1 MRFAT
6 LNCVYII
13 LEVFLAFLF
22 RLYYTWNT
30 NLSQQERSTLVVL
43 GTFLT
48 LKAGVTMYRSIIG
61 SRIGQLREQNKETQ
75 NALSEAIGV
84 NRKTVDNWEQGI
96 REIKAPDI
104 IKLAQHFG
112 VSSDFLLGL
121 SDISST
127 NASMVSAHRYTGLS
141 EKALEFLN
149 FLCDKDENGIYP
161 AGFTDNDICYPLL
174 VVDTL
179 FQNSDD
185 LFLTLV
191 HISDAISEINS
202 PDVELE
208 DIEKARRSIRSDY
221 RLDITS
227 KRDLGQLRLAY
238 AKDSL
243 SHQIDKL
250 VGDLILKARYKHE
263 QEIVDKAK
271 AEVISKMKAN
281 EEKEGSDG

>member
-1 MRFAT
+1 MK
-6 LNCVYII
+6 V
-13 LEVFLAFLF
+13 E
-22 RLYYTWNT
+22 
-30 NLSQQERSTLVVL
+30 
-43 GTFLT
+43 
-48 LKAGVTMYRSIIG
+48 VTMYRNIIG
-61 SRIGQLREQNKETQ
+61 ARIGQLREQNKETQ
-75 NALSEAIGV
+75 NTLSEAIGV

-161 AGFTDNDICYPLL
+161 AGFTDDDICYPLL

-179 FQNSDD
+179 FQNGDD
-185 LFLTLV
+185 LFFTLV
-191 HISDAISEINS
+191 YISDAISEINS
-202 PDVELE
+202 PDVGLE
-208 DIEKARRSIRSDY
+208 DIVNARRSIKSDY

-227 KRDLGQLRLAY
+227 KSELGRLRLAY

-243 SHQIDKL
+243 SHQIDRL
-250 VGDLILKARYKHE
+250 VGDLILKARNKQE
-263 QEIVDKAK
+263 QEIIDKAE
-271 AEVISKMKAN
+271 AECIAKNRADTERN
-281 EEKEGSDG
+281 TNNG

>member
-1 MRFAT
+1 
-6 LNCVYII
+6 
-13 LEVFLAFLF
+13 
-22 RLYYTWNT
+22 
-30 NLSQQERSTLVVL
+30 
-43 GTFLT
+43 
-48 LKAGVTMYRSIIG
+48 MYRNIIG
-61 SRIGQLREQNKETQ
+61 ARIGQLREQNKETQ
-75 NALSEAIGV
+75 NTLSEAIGV

-104 IKLAQHFG
+104 IKLTQHFD
-112 VSSDFLLGL
+112 VSADYLLGL
-121 SDISST
+121 SDISSA

-161 AGFTDNDICYPLL
+161 AGFTDDDICYPLL

-179 FQNSDD
+179 FQNGDD

-191 HISDAISEINS
+191 YISDAISEMNS

-208 DIEKARRSIRSDY
+208 DIEKARNSIRSDY

-227 KRDLGQLRLAY
+227 KHDLGRLRLAY

-243 SHQIDKL
+243 SYQIDKL
-250 VGDLILKARYKHE
+250 VGDLILKDRNKHE
-263 QEIVDKAK
+263 QEIIDKAK
-271 AEVISKMKAN
+271 AECIAKNRADTERN
-281 EEKEGSDG
+281 INNG